1 MKVQTLR
8 FVIASAS
15 FFLSTIIIVTDI
27 CLLSG
32 YECFAGVGGT
42 NAETIILSLR
52 RLSFQEPYAL
62 KSLENHKYIGDLSSG
77 LNQHV
82 WDKNCLKTIES
93 LCNFPIFPKAPDR
106 RHVIHRTEITE
117 KKDSTTD
124 AHRIF
129 GFVQP
134 NLTGDY
140 QFAVA
145 SNGYAEVWLSETA
158 NWRTMKEI
166 ANIKPFDRNTTN
178 TAVTGRTSNVS
189 EKQTS
194 SKIYL
199 KANSSYYLEILYA
212 LGSQTKGEYFLR
224 VSWKQPQE
232 SNFVVIDSDSLF
244 VFKNDSEEERYKMYD
259 DELPNARSCFKESAN
274 QRYNKTHMKVN
285 PVKIPFLEHT
295 SVSKALPSC
304 DYRPSYLPDAATL
317 KYFGR
322 YHGVFKH
329 VKRIHTFPF
338 PFAEGIARDFRR
350 QRYFVEFPLEEEE
363 AWSVVE
369 RYMDSLEKSYFGRYS
384 LQSITRVEKKED
396 QQQGTRYF
404 IEVIITDLLSGKKYN
419 LAEYVFQPKGNNLPM
434 CYPQGMQWNKT
445 TDVYLILTAKN
456 LGRWVHHFI
465 KNMEKIV
472 QETNDEH
479 LHVIIYDFDSGD
491 IDIKR
496 AFQRSILKNYHYIT
510 KPGKYSRATS
520 FKEAIESVK
529 NPDSIV
535 VTIDMHL
542 DIGSQFIE
550 EIRKHCIKGK
560 TVYAPEIVLLKCGGS
575 SSKPRGTWFHASY
588 GTIATYKQDWDN
600 FGGFSPAFLQKTTW
614 GGEDWD
620 LVDNAVKGGLEI
632 ERRRSPLV
640 YHYYHVKAG
649 MWKN

>member
-134 NLTGDY
+134 NLT
-140 QFAVA
+140 
-145 SNGYAEVWLSETA
+145 
-158 NWRTMKEI
+158 
-166 ANIKPFDRNTTN
+166 
-178 TAVTGRTSNVS
+178 
-189 EKQTS
+189 
-194 SKIYL
+194 
-199 KANSSYYLEILYA
+199 
-212 LGSQTKGEYFLR
+212 
-224 VSWKQPQE
+224 
-232 SNFVVIDSDSLF
+232 
-244 VFKNDSEEERYKMYD
+244 
-259 DELPNARSCFKESAN
+259 
-274 QRYNKTHMKVN
+274 
-285 PVKIPFLEHT
+285 
-295 SVSKALPSC
+295 
-304 DYRPSYLPDAATL
+304 
-317 KYFGR
+317 
-322 YHGVFKH
+322 
-329 VKRIHTFPF
+329 
-338 PFAEGIARDFRR
+338 GIARDFRR